1 MSSARASM
9 RLFVQSLVRELRF
22 VRRVPGIMKLPALL
36 ILFASVVSL
45 YSSTPIQTKP
55 FANKMPEEIMN
66 AEFVAV
72 GNPVPIVLGAHNS
85 RVTVL
90 AVWTSWCEP
99 CRLAI
104 TALKDVRKDFA
115 SQDVEVVGLTT
126 EDPVLARNEVR
137 AFLDENRIN
146 FENGWLDTRN
156 ASVLM
161 SGRNVIPQIF
171 VFTNDGSLVKRFIG
185 WNQQKTLPGL
195 RDTVKEALADKQIK

>member
-22 VRRVPGIMKLPALL
+22 VKRVPYIMKLPALL

-45 YSSTPIQTKP
+45 YSSTPIQTKLV
-55 FANKMPEEIMN
+55 ANKMPEEIMN

-72 GNPVPIVLGAHNS
+72 ANPVPIVLGAHKS

-137 AFLDENRIN
+137 AFLDENKIN

-171 VFTNDGSLVKRFIG
+171 VFTTDGTLVKRFIG

-195 RDTVKEALADKQIK
+195 RDAVKEALADKQIK